1 MSVRSRNGWL
11 HYRFMY
17 HGKEY
22 SVATGLA
29 DTRSN
34 RKEAQLQELEHLQA
48 LREGRRPP
56 RRIVVRQ
63 FSDAAEEFLQWTRNE
78 YREHPNSA
86 RRLAV
91 SFASVT
97 AFFGDE
103 PVSMIDS
110 AKIEQYKTWR
120 ITERKDGDQVILPVR
135 DVTLRH
141 DLHAL
146 SKFFGY
152 AIRMNWT
159 SMNPVAEVDIP
170 SDREA
175 VRIHVLTA
183 KEETEYFNRAAKFP
197 DLYDVARLIL
207 SQGMRPDEVT
217 SLAKTDYNA
226 DRGEVHIRRG
236 KTKAARRTL
245 KLTTESN
252 LILGRRMAKFGDW
265 LFPAKRTAS
274 KHVNRVNTLHDKV
287 CELARAD
294 GVSLNFVLYDL
305 RHTFAT
311 RAAQA
316 LVDLATLAAI
326 LGHSSIRLVQ
336 RYVHPTQEHQDAAML
351 KLDQLY
357 TVEMGKRQ

>member
-1 MSVRSRNGWL
+1 
-11 HYRFMY
+11 MY

-34 RKEAQLQELEHLQA
+34 RREAQEQEADHLRA
-48 LREGRRPP
+48 LRDGRRPP
-56 RRIVVRQ
+56 RRVTVRQ
-63 FSDAAEEFLQWTRNE
+63 FTDAAADFLQWAKNE

-91 SFASVT
+91 SFTSAIE
-97 AFFGDE
+97 FFDVE
-103 PVSMIDS
+103 PVSTIDS
-110 AKIEQYKTWR
+110 ARIECYKAWR
-120 ITERKDGDQVILPVR
+120 LTERKVGEDTILPVR

-152 AIRMNWT
+152 AIRMHWT
-159 SMNPVAEVDIP
+159 NTNPVQEVAIP
-170 SDREA
+170 SDRDA
-175 VRIHVLTA
+175 VRIHVLTT

-197 DLYDVARLIL
+197 DLYDVARLII
-207 SQGMRPDEVT
+207 SQGLRPDEVT
-217 SLAKTDYNA
+217 CLAKTDYDS
-226 DRGEVHIRRG
+226 DRGQVHIRRG
-236 KTKAARRTL
+236 KTKSARRAL

-252 LILGRRMAKFGDW
+252 LILGRRTAKVGDW
-265 LFPAKRTAS
+265 LFPAGRTPM
-274 KHVNRVNTLHDKV
+274 KHLNRVNNLHDKV
-287 CELARAD
+287 CAMAASD
-294 GVSLNFVLYDL
+294 GVSLRFVLYDL

-316 LVDLATLAAI
+316 GVDLATLAAI

-336 RYVHPTQEHQDAAML
+336 RYVHPTQEHQDSAML
-351 KLDQLY
+351 KMDSLY
-357 TVEMGKRQ
+357 AVDAGKRQ